1 MLSLCII
8 GVDILPET
16 TSDSANT
23 GVDSE
28 LKPPETPGLDDMRKA
43 LTSLKPTDATPFD
56 DSSDNEG
63 VDSTDVANGCVC
75 TSDAE
80 AVG

>member
-8 GVDILPET
+8 GVGILPET
-16 TSDSANT
+16 TSDSANI

-28 LKPPETPGLDDMRKA
+28 LTPPETPGLDDMRKA
-43 LTSLKPTDATPFD
+43 LTSLKPTDATPVD
-56 DSSDNEG
+56 DSSDKG
-63 VDSTDVANGCVC
+63 GLDSTDVANGCVC
-75 TSDAE
+75 TSEAE